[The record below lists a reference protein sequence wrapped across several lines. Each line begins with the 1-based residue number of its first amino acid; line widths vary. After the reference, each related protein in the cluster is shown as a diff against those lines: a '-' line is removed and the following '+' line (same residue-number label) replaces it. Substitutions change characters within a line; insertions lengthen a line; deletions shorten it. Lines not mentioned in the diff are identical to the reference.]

1 MERLLVVLDGEVAGE
16 IAADGDGMR
25 FAYVVERCSSTP
37 LSLSLPPRDEPYPDD
52 RIRAWV
58 RGLLPD
64 DGHTLQ
70 RWGTRV
76 GLVGAATPE
85 RLLATPIGWDCA
97 GAVQFCTPTALETMQ
112 QRPRHLAPASDCEIA
127 AALRD
132 AIADAAGQRS
142 PSSATAPCYSLAG
155 GQPKIALA
163 LTAAGWQSPS
173 GAAPS
178 THILKPPPGATAR
191 EQPINEHLCL
201 ATARRLGLNAAE
213 STLAVFDDIPVVV
226 LRRYDRSPGLAGP
239 VRVHQEDAAQALGRP
254 PDTRAEALQGVSTVH
269 IADLLRRADAPH
281 EDVWAVVDRL
291 ALTWALGLIDGHG
304 KNTSLLLA
312 ENQVRLAP
320 LYDIATMLPYTTNG
334 EDIYLAMHI
343 GDEPTLALIG
353 RDHWEAHARR
363 LQLPAADV
371 LQRAARIAEESAA
384 AATEAAADCADH
396 PAAGTLPERFAAAAA
411 SWRAHCLDALITAPT
426 PRPRAPGAGLGI
438 ACLA

>member
-1 MERLLVVLDGEVAGE
+1 MEPLLVVLEGEIAGE
-16 IAADGDGMR
+16 ITPDGDGLR
-25 FAYVVERCSSTP
+25 FAYAGERTSSTP
-37 LSLSLPPRDEPYPDD
+37 LSLSLPPRAEPYPDD

-64 DGHTLQ
+64 DGSTLQ

-97 GAVQFCTPTALETMQ
+97 GAVQFCTPAGLQTML
-112 QRPRHLAPASDCEIA
+112 QRPRRLAPASDGEIA
-127 AALRD
+127 ATLRD

-142 PSSATAPCYSLAG
+142 PGSATAPCYSLAG

-163 LTAAGWQSPS
+163 LTAAGWQSPT

-178 THILKPPPGATAR
+178 THILKPPPGAAAG
-191 EQPINEHLCL
+191 EQPVNEHLCL
-201 ATARRLGLNAAE
+201 GTARRVGLNAAE
-213 STLAVFDDIPVVV
+213 STLAVFEDIPVVV
-226 LRRYDRSPGLAGP
+226 VARYDRTSGLAGP

-291 ALTWALGLIDGHG
+291 ALAWALGLIDGHG
-304 KNTSLLLA
+304 KNTSLLLV
-312 ENQVRLAP
+312 EDQVRLAP
-320 LYDIATMLPYTTNG
+320 LYDIATMLPYTTRG
-334 EDIYLAMHI
+334 EDIYLSMHV
-343 GDEPTLALIG
+343 GDEPALALIG

-363 LQLPAADV
+363 LQLPAGDV
-371 LQRAARIAEESAA
+371 LQRVARIAEETAA
-384 AATEAAADCADH
+384 AATEAAAECADH
-396 PAAGTLPERFAAAAA
+396 PAAGTLPARFADAAGA
-411 SWRAHCLDALITAPT
+411 WRAHCLDALTTTPTARPPT
-426 PRPRAPGAGLGI
+426 PGRGLGI
-438 ACLA
+438 TCLA

>member
-1 MERLLVVLDGEVAGE
+1 MERLPVVLEGEVAGE
-16 IAADGDGMR
+16 ITPDGDGMR
-25 FAYVVERCSSTP
+25 FAYVGERSSSTP
-37 LSLSLPPRDEPYPDD
+37 LSLSLPPRPEPYPDD

-64 DGHTLQ
+64 GGATLQ

-97 GAVQFCTPTALETMQ
+97 GAVQFCTPAALETML
-112 QRPRHLAPASDCEIA
+112 QRSRHVAPASDGEIA

-142 PSSATAPCYSLAG
+142 SGSGTAPCYSLAG

-163 LTAAGWQSPS
+163 LTAAGWQSPT

-178 THILKPPPGATAR
+178 THILKPPPSAAAG
-191 EQPINEHLCL
+191 EQPVNEHLCL

-213 STLAVFDDIPVVV
+213 SALAVFDAIPVVV
-226 LRRYDRSPGLAGP
+226 VQRYDRAPGLAGP

-269 IADLLRRADAPH
+269 IADLLRSADAPH

-291 ALTWALGLIDGHG
+291 ALAWALGLIDGHG

-320 LYDIATMLPYTTNG
+320 LYDIATMLPYTTRG
-334 EDIYLAMHI
+334 EDIYLAMHVAN
-343 GDEPTLALIG
+343 EPTLALIG
-353 RDHWEAHARR
+353 RDHWETHARR
-363 LQLPAADV
+363 LQLPVGDV
-371 LQRAARIAEESAA
+371 LQRVARIAAETAA

-396 PAAGTLPERFAAAAA
+396 PAAGTLPARFADAAAA
-411 SWRAHCLDALITAPT
+411 WRAHCLDALTTTPTA
-426 PRPRAPGAGLGI
+426 RPQVPGRGLGI
-438 ACLA
+438 TCLA

>member
-1 MERLLVVLDGEVAGE
+1 
-16 IAADGDGMR
+16 MR
-25 FAYVVERCSSTP
+25 FAYAGERSSATP
-37 LSLSLPPRDEPYPDD
+37 LSLSMPPREEPYPDN

-64 DGHTLQ
+64 DGNTLQ
-70 RWGTRV
+70 RWGARV

-97 GAVQFCTPTALETMQ
+97 GAVQFCTPAALEAMR
-112 QRPRHLAPASDCEIA
+112 QRPPHLTPANDGEIA
-127 AALRD
+127 GALRD
-132 AIADAAGQRS
+132 AIADAAGRQFS
-142 PSSATAPCYSLAG
+142 GSGAAPCYSLAG

-163 LTAAGWQSPS
+163 ALTEGGWQWST

-178 THILKPPPGATAR
+178 THILKPPPGTAAR
-191 EQPINEHLCL
+191 EQPVNEHLCL
-201 ATARRLGLNAAE
+201 ATARRLGLIAAE

-226 LRRYDRSPGLAGP
+226 VKRYDRIPGLAGP

-269 IADLLRRADAPH
+269 IADLLRSADAPH

-291 ALTWALGLIDGHG
+291 ALAWGLGLIDGHG

-312 ENQVRLAP
+312 GNQVRLAP
-320 LYDIATMLPYTTNG
+320 LYDVASMLPYATSG
-334 EDIYLAMHI
+334 EDIYLAMHV
-343 GDEPTLALIG
+343 GDEPTLALIS

-363 LQLPAADV
+363 LQLPVGDV
-371 LQRAARIAEESAA
+371 LQRVARIAEETAA
-384 AATEAAADCADH
+384 AATEAAADCSGH
-396 PAAGTLPERFAAAAA
+396 PAAGTLPARFSDAAAA
-411 SWRAHCLDALITAPT
+411 WRSHCLDALTTT
-426 PRPRAPGAGLGI
+426 PPRRPPATGRGLGV